1 MTDFDDIPF
10 ETKVADANVRALH
23 DEQQRTFAA
32 FREANDDRLDAVA
45 RRKSADVLLEEKVE
59 RISATLDDLV
69 LKSRRP
75 ALETRASHAASAPS
89 EHKSAFDAYVRKGD
103 ASAMHWLEQKALSVT
118 IGQDGGFTVP
128 LETEAAIGRLLQLA
142 SPMRQ
147 VASVRQISAS
157 VYRKPFTTQ
166 GAGAGWVAE
175 RTARPETT
183 SQIIAELQFPAAE
196 LYAMPSTTQTLL
208 DDSIVDIDQ
217 WLAEEVQLAF
227 ATQESQAFV
236 NGDGV
241 NRPRGF
247 LASPTVADASW
258 AWGSLGFIVTG
269 AAAGL
274 PATNPSDVLVNL
286 VYSLKSAY
294 RQNAVWMMN
303 RRTQGELR
311 RLKDSTGAYLWQ
323 PGAVASASPTL
334 MGFPVVE
341 EETMP
346 VIAANAFP
354 VAFGDFRQGY
364 LIVDRV
370 GVRVLRDPFSAK
382 PYVLFYTTKRVGG
395 GVQNFEAIK
404 LLRVSV

>member
-23 DEQQRTFAA
+23 EEQQRTFAA
-32 FREANDDRLDAVA
+32 FREANDERLDGLA

-59 RISATLDDLV
+59 RISARLDDLV
-69 LKSRRP
+69 LKSQRP

-166 GAGAGWVAE
+166 GAGAGWVAA

>member
-1 MTDFDDIPF
+1 M
-10 ETKVADANVRALH
+10 
-23 DEQQRTFAA
+23 
-32 FREANDDRLDAVA
+32 
-45 RRKSADVLLEEKVE
+45 E

-69 LKSRRP
+69 LRSRRP

-103 ASAMHWLEQKALSVT
+103 AGAMHRLEAKALSV
-118 IGQDGGFTVP
+118 IVGQDGGFTVP
-128 LETEAAIGRLLQLA
+128 HETEAAIGRLLQLA

-147 VASVRQISAS
+147 VASVRQISAA
-157 VYRKPFTTQ
+157 VYKKPFTTQ
-166 GAGAGWVAE
+166 GAGAGWVGEKA
-175 RTARPETT
+175 ARPETT
-183 SQIIAELQFPAAE
+183 SQVIAELQFPAAE
-196 LYAMPSTTQTLL
+196 LYAMPSATQMLL
-208 DDSIVDIDQ
+208 EDSIVDIDQ

-241 NRPRGF
+241 NKPRGF

-258 AWGSLGFIVTG
+258 TWGSLGFIVTG

-311 RLKDSTGAYLWQ
+311 RLKDTTGAYLWQ

-395 GVQNFEAIK
+395 GVHNFEAIK